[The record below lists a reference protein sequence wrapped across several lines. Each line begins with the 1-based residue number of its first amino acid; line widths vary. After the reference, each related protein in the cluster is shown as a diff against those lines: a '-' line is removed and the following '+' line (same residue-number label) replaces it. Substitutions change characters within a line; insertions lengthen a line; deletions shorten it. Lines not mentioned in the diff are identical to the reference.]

1 MTRSALCF
9 LISLIVLALPAPS
22 HARQAE
28 ELQDWTLTRIEDR
41 EATVATIDFTPGLDL
56 VARCV
61 DGVYDL
67 FILDLPEAPRDA
79 LTRELGVSIGEGGD
93 VRTTVWTV
101 GDDRT
106 TAFSR
111 IPAMV
116 ARQLAD
122 GGKLQIVV
130 PASGDQRRTRYVLNL
145 DPSSSALEET
155 LTACGRPLVDPRRQ
169 EVEGNGQDGLPAG
182 AAWARAPRPHF
193 PRPVEGRS
201 PTVGYVVMSCVAQ
214 ASGELSECQIE
225 SEQPAGY
232 RLGEAVEKSLD
243 RARVELTPAGVASG
257 KSLDQRLIIFT
268 VNFMMRR

>member
-9 LISLIVLALPAPS
+9 LIGLIVLVLPAPS
-22 HARQAE
+22 HARQPE
-28 ELQDWTLTRIEDR
+28 EPQDWILTRVEDR
-41 EATVATIDFTPGLDL
+41 KATVATIDFTPGLDL

-79 LTRELGVSIGEGGD
+79 LTRELSVSIGEGGD

-116 ARQLAD
+116 ARQLAN

-130 PASGDQRRTRYVLNL
+130 PASGDQRRTRYVLDL

-155 LTACGRPLVDPRRQ
+155 LAACGRPLVDPRRQ
-169 EVEGNGQDGLPAG
+169 EVEGNGQDGLPPG

-193 PRPVEGRS
+193 H
-201 PTVGYVVMSCVAQ
+201 A
-214 ASGELSECQIE
+214 LSKD
-225 SEQPAGY
+225 G
-232 RLGEAVEKSLD
+232 
-243 RARVELTPAGVASG
+243 ARQSA
-257 KSLDQRLIIFT
+257 
-268 VNFMMRR
+268 MW